1 MKYILATLSLTFIF
15 FVTSAV
21 DAVEKKESSISR
33 LSNLVSHLKKFNE
46 PYQWLLVRKLYS
58 SNNNIQEVFFSTCLG
73 KRSNFLPKVPY
84 GLFKKFLFDIYF
96 VPLNMDLDTNLETL
110 VIIKSYPIKVKS
122 KFPKKINYMTFCL
135 LDDKKNQ
142 RRPLSSHFA
151 ESINTVSS
159 FQITDLTGDG
169 RSEIIV
175 HTNEIDGLGK
185 EYSFVRILKLNKEKL
200 LRGIWSSKLKE
211 EKVFIKSEFQK
222 STKTF
227 RKIRFIKVLQFNFQ
241 TLKGPTEIIMKGRKE
256 IEETTIG
263 LKNGRSVTTTTFKK
277 IPFENKWFW
286 DKKKF
291 RYFLLN
297 R

>member
-1 MKYILATLSLTFIF
+1 LKYILIVLSLTFLFIL
-15 FVTSAV
+15 TSEV
-21 DAVEKKESSISR
+21 YAVEQKESSISR

-58 SNNNIQEVFFSTCLG
+58 SNNNIQEVFFSSCLG

-96 VPLNMDLDTNLETL
+96 VSLNMDLDTNLETL
-110 VIIKSYPIKVKS
+110 VIIKSYPIKVKN
-122 KFPKKINYMTFCL
+122 KFLKKINYMTFCL

-151 ESINTVSS
+151 ESINSVSS
-159 FQITDLTGDG
+159 YQITDLTGDG
-169 RSEIIV
+169 KSEIIV
-175 HTNEIDGLGK
+175 HTNEMDRSGK

-211 EKVFIKSEFQK
+211 EKVIIKSKFKK
-222 STKTF
+222 SIKTF

-241 TLKGPTEIIMKGRKE
+241 ASKDPTEIIMKGKKE

-277 IPFENKWFW
+277 IPFESKWYWNK
-286 DKKKF
+286 KEF

>member
-1 MKYILATLSLTFIF
+1 MKYIIIILGVTFLLISSS
-15 FVTSAV
+15 VYAV
-21 DAVEKKESSISR
+21 GKEESKTQR
-33 LSNLVSHLKKFNE
+33 LSNLVSHLKKFKE

-58 SNNNIQEVFFSTCLG
+58 SNSKLQEAFFSSCLG

-96 VPLNMDLDTNLETL
+96 VQANMDIDVNLETL
-110 VIIKSYPIKVKS
+110 VIIKTYPLKVKD
-122 KFPKKINYMTFCL
+122 KLQKKINYMTFCL

-151 ESINTVSS
+151 ESINSVASY
-159 FQITDLTGDG
+159 QITDLTGDG
-169 RSEIIV
+169 RSELIV
-175 HTNEIDGLGK
+175 HTNEVDSLAK

-211 EKVFIKSEFQK
+211 EKVTVKSEFQK
-222 STKTF
+222 NTKTF
-227 RKIRFIKVLQFNFQ
+227 KKIRFIKVLQFNFK
-241 TLKGPTEIIMKGRKE
+241 TLNSPIEIIMKGKKE
-256 IEETTIG
+256 IEETVRG

-277 IPFENKWFW
+277 IPFKNKWYW
-286 DKKKF
+286 DSKKF
-291 RYFLLN
+291 RYVLLN